1 MILLSLPQQKKK
13 IPFYKGQALFKEF
26 LDLLLVLEMQP
37 CTCQHHDYS

>member
-26 LDLLLVLEMQP
+26 LDLLLVLEINAALYLP
-37 CTCQHHDYS
+37 AS